1 MIALGNQYIMK
12 SHKGEIE
19 IDKDEFIKEKE
30 KAPDPLNALPLDPVA
45 EILDDTTS
53 SHNNHIYD
61 LNCKICN
68 GQQEAPPEVSLFLNQ
83 IT

>member
-30 KAPDPLNALPLDPVA
+30 KGELLFITGIFSTSLP
-45 EILDDTTS
+45 
-53 SHNNHIYD
+53 
-61 LNCKICN
+61 C
-68 GQQEAPPEVSLFLNQ
+68 
-83 IT
+83 